1 MSEVMSQNDDC
12 YINNSKYSNVDK
24 VIELID
30 RDNLTKKDRRRVFIH
45 RRAFMCAVLRKEGL
59 SLKNIADLIDRNHA
73 TVINAL
79 KNYRHWAR
87 HNDDMFHDDVSEY
100 LDIFGYKKI
109 ETVKHR
115 SILEDIENCRNM
127 QELTM
132 IKRRILNGVY

>member
-59 SLKNIADLIDRNHA
+59 SLKNSR
-73 TVINAL
+73 
-79 KNYRHWAR
+79 
-87 HNDDMFHDDVSEY
+87 
-100 LDIFGYKKI
+100 LDK
-109 ETVKHR
+109 
-115 SILEDIENCRNM
+115 
-127 QELTM
+127 QESCHGN
-132 IKRRILNGVY
+132 KRFKEL

>member
-1 MSEVMSQNDDC
+1 MKDQNT
-12 YINNSKYSNVDK
+12 IDK

-45 RRAFMCAVLRKEGL
+45 KRAFMCAVLRKTGL
-59 SLKNIADLIDRNHA
+59 SLKDIADLISRNHA

-87 HNDDMFHDDVSEY
+87 NNDDMFHDDVSEY
-100 LDIFGYKKI
+100 LDIFGYEKI

-115 SILEDIENCRNM
+115 DILEDIEGCRNM
-127 QELTM
+127 QELIM
-132 IKRRILNGVY
+132 LKRRISNGVY